1 MGYNWQWYRIPQYFY
16 RVIDGEIIFGPL
28 AIGLLETIRIA
39 LISFVLT
46 VLIGMG
52 TALLRLSDSIA
63 GRAMAR
69 GYLELIRNTPM
80 LVQLYLFYF
89 VLAPIIGI
97 DRYTTGIL
105 CVAVFEGAFASEI
118 FRAGILSVPKGQW
131 EASDSLGMYRADTL
145 RFIILPQAIR
155 LMIPPTTG
163 LVISLIKHSSI
174 VSVIAIG
181 ELTTKGRD
189 IISETYM
196 SFEVWFTVA
205 AMYLVLTVTLSI
217 FAGHLE
223 RRCHVSD
230 RW

>member
-1 MGYNWQWYRIPQYFY
+1 
-16 RVIDGEIIFGPL
+16 
-28 AIGLLETIRIA
+28 
-39 LISFVLT
+39 
-46 VLIGMG
+46 
-52 TALLRLSDSIA
+52 
-63 GRAMAR
+63 

-105 CVAVFEGAFASEI
+105 CIAVFEGAFASEI

-131 EASDSLGMYRADTL
+131 EASDGLGMHRIDTL

-223 RRCHVSD
+223 RRYNVSD